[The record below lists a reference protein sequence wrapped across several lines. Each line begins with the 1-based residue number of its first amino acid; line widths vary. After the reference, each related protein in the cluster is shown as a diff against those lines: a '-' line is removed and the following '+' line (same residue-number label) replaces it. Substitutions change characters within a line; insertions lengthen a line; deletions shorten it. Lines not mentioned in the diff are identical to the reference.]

1 MTTIKYAGYDL
12 SSLIDVKKITRT
24 VGNERKIT
32 VDSTPTIGGN
42 VQRVSTE
49 GKIIEV
55 RFSLASFKLSDIQFV
70 DVNQPSNIQ
79 FGNINKIREQV
90 AGIFN
95 QNEAK
100 RLEIS
105 DESDRYY
112 LALVDGVPKLEDIQT
127 WYDETTVTF
136 YVPDGVAHSIT
147 YKQVL
152 NYTEEGNKLI
162 FDIENNGN
170 TDAYPII
177 RIENIEELG
186 YAGVVN
192 QNGVIEIGNIN
203 EQGTEDFK
211 RTEYL
216 IEYKS
221 SGTGFEV
228 NKGIFN
234 DDAWALTGNIGT
246 RLRDGRTF
254 TKMSGINST
263 SGQNGASMTFTIP
276 PDSNGETGS
285 LYDYIRWRQAFEC
298 TFSEQ
303 GIFKIVV
310 TDINDQFMYG
320 IQAVKYANG
329 HQAYYDILG
338 RNDEGTSTVYKRF
351 KNIKTTN
358 KALDNPLALIRG
370 NSDIRRVDDKITA
383 YWDTKYYDIHMPEIK
398 GMVSA
403 KIHFLFGN
411 FGTKKYPEVNYLDW
425 FRYGKN
431 FVVKERDIP
440 NRYPAGSVIEINNED
455 NTLQVDGKYQLND
468 VVQGSTFITLPT
480 GTSKLEVHLSEW
492 VVKKPKVT
500 IEFEERW
507 L

>member
-1 MTTIKYAGYDL
+1 MPKVYRKMTADGIDL
-12 SSLIDVKKITRT
+12 SPYFQIKKIHRPSTADITNT
-24 VGNERKIT
+24 VKQYGKRGAQLIEKKYGSKLIK
-32 VDSTPTIGGN
+32 VDIFIKEDILATIDILN
-42 VQRVSTE
+42 SIFIRE
-49 GKIIEV
+49 EFKII
-55 RFSLASFKLSDIQFV
+55 FSDRPDKYFIVTLSDIS
-70 DVNQPSNIQ
+70 DPSSE
-79 FGNINKIREQV
+79 IRDAELTLS
-90 AGIFN
+90 F
-95 QNEAK
+95 
-100 RLEIS
+100 
-105 DESDRYY
+105 
-112 LALVDGVPKLEDIQT
+112 LALDGHE
-127 WYDETTVTF
+127 
-136 YVPDGVAHSIT
+136 HSIT

-170 TDAYPII
+170 TEAYPII
-177 RIENIEELG
+177 RIENVEELG

-192 QNGVIEIGNIN
+192 QTGVIEIGNIN

-221 SGTGFEV
+221 SDTGFEV

-246 RLRDGRTF
+246 RSRDGRTF

-276 PDSNGETGS
+276 ADSNSEIGS

-298 TFSEQ
+298 NFSEQ
-303 GIFKIVV
+303 GIFKIAV
-310 TDINDQFMYG
+310 TDINDEFIFGVQT
-320 IQAVKYANG
+320 VKYANG
-329 HQAYYDILG
+329 QQAYYDILG

-358 KALDNPLALIRG
+358 RALDNPLALIRG

-440 NRYPAGSVIEINNED
+440 NRYPAGSVIEINNEN
-455 NTLQVDGKYQLND
+455 NTLQVDGKHQLND

-492 VVKKPKVT
+492 VVIKPKVT